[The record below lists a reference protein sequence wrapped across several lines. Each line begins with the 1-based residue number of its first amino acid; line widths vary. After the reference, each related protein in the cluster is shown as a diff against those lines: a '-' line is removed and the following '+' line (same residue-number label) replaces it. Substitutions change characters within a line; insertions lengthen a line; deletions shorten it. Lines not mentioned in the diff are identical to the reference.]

1 MMIEFKQVSKRF
13 LGGFEALS
21 QVDFSLDKGELAFLT
36 GHSGAGKSTMLNL
49 IAMSE
54 LPSAGSIT
62 VNGSDLSKLKRR
74 QVAPYRLNLGIIF
87 QSPNLLKDRNVF
99 ANVALP
105 LQIQGLKPN
114 VVKKRVHAALD
125 MVNLLC
131 KEKMLPHHL
140 SGGEQQRI
148 GIARAIVHKP
158 ALLLADEPTGNL
170 DIDLAT
176 EVMNIFSNLNQA
188 GVSALIATHDLPLI
202 AKTKHRIVV
211 LKEGRIA

>member
-21 QVDFSLDKGELAFLT
+21 QVDFSLDKGELAFIT

-54 LPSAGSIT
+54 RPSAGSIT
-62 VNGSDLSKLKRR
+62 VNGSDLSKLKPR

-87 QSPNLLKDRNVF
+87 QSPHLLKDRNVF

-114 VVKKRVHAALD
+114 IVKKRVHAALD
-125 MVNLLC
+125 MVNLLR

-170 DIDLAT
+170 DIELAT

-202 AKTKHRIVV
+202 AQTKHRIVV
-211 LKEGRIA
+211 LKQGRIA